1 MAKLTSRER
10 FTRMYEHK
18 PADRIPIID
27 SPWQGTLLRWQEEG
41 LGERD
46 WVDYFDIDRVVTI
59 GVDNSPRYPKK
70 IIKQTDDFTTFFTQW
85 GVTLR
90 QQRVPDST
98 PEYLDFTVKT
108 PDDWLKAKERMQPD
122 RARVDWAR
130 LEKNYKSWRE
140 QGAWIQGKFWFGF
153 DVTHSWF
160 IGTERLLIALA
171 EEPEWCQDMFN
182 HFLDLCIAQF
192 EMVLDAGYEFD
203 CISWP
208 DDMGY
213 KQNQFFS
220 RSMYRELL
228 LPAQKRAIDWAH
240 SKGIKAHL
248 HSCGDIRPFVP
259 DLVEAGLDAL
269 NPLEVKAGMDPYQ
282 LKKDYG
288 SDLVLH
294 GGINAVLW
302 DDLAVLTEEM
312 RRLIPV
318 MKENGGYIF
327 SSDHSIPNTVSLKS
341 MTEIIRLAK
350 ELGSYD

>member
-1 MAKLTSRER
+1 
-10 FTRMYEHK
+10 
-18 PADRIPIID
+18 
-27 SPWQGTLLRWQEEG
+27 
-41 LGERD
+41 
-46 WVDYFDIDRVVTI
+46 
-59 GVDNSPRYPKK
+59 
-70 IIKQTDDFTTFFTQW
+70 
-85 GVTLR
+85 
-90 QQRVPDST
+90 
-98 PEYLDFTVKT
+98 
-108 PDDWLKAKERMQPD
+108 
-122 RARVDWAR
+122 
-130 LEKNYKSWRE
+130 
-140 QGAWIQGKFWFGF
+140 
-153 DVTHSWF
+153 
-160 IGTERLLIALA
+160 
-171 EEPEWCQDMFN
+171 
-182 HFLDLCIAQF
+182 
-192 EMVLDAGYEFD
+192 
-203 CISWP
+203 
-208 DDMGY
+208 
-213 KQNQFFS
+213 
-220 RSMYRELL
+220 MYRELL